1 MPQNEKLD
9 SSARI
14 IGWTFA
20 AILLWGTTFAVA
32 SRILHHHPAS
42 VKLRAAAVII
52 GVLGFVSWPLATAKL
67 IRAQDEFTR
76 RIHLIALAIA
86 FVATGLFLFTTD
98 LLQRAG
104 FINYVSLMTIWLVML
119 GAWCLAIM
127 GAEWY
132 YRR

>member
-1 MPQNEKLD
+1 MPQSENRDPSVPTL
-9 SSARI
+9 
-14 IGWTFA
+14 GWIFG

-32 SRILHHHPAS
+32 SRILHHHPVS

-52 GVLGFVSWPLATAKL
+52 GVLGFVSWPLATARL
-67 IRAQDEFTR
+67 IRAQEEFTR

-104 FINYVSLMTIWLVML
+104 FIDYVSLMTIWLVML
-119 GAWCLAIM
+119 GAWCLAII